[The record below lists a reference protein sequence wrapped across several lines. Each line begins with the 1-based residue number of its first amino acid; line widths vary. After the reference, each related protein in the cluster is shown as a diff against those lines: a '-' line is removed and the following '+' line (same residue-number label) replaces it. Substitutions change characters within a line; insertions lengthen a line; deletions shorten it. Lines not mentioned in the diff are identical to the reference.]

1 VLAFCPAAARLSG
14 AGRTRRMAA
23 RFSAR
28 GFPMTRLRALFSCL
42 LLVASGPLLADAA
55 SHAAE
60 AKRFIEMSRADRLA
74 VPAHMQ
80 VRQMFAQRFAQAG
93 GSEAKKAVLERYQAQ
108 ADAAIERVVGKGKL
122 ESELVSLYT
131 DAFTEAELKELLAF
145 YQTPVG
151 RKVLEQMPQLMAH
164 AAQLTQ
170 ERLQQAVPEV
180 DKLLGEMT
188 AELQPAKQ

>member
-1 VLAFCPAAARLSG
+1 MARL
-14 AGRTRRMAA
+14 
-23 RFSAR
+23 
-28 GFPMTRLRALFSCL
+28 PALCSFL
-42 LLVASGPLLADAA
+42 LLLASGPLLAEQAA
-55 SHAAE
+55 SHVAE
-60 AKRFIEMSRADRLA
+60 AKRFVALSRADRLA

-93 GSEAKKAVLERYQAQ
+93 GSEAQKAVLERYQAQ
-108 ADAAIERVVGKGKL
+108 ADAALERVVGHGKL
-122 ESELVSLYT
+122 EPELASLYA

-188 AELQPAKQ
+188 AELQPTKQ

>member
-1 VLAFCPAAARLSG
+1 
-14 AGRTRRMAA
+14 
-23 RFSAR
+23 
-28 GFPMTRLRALFSCL
+28 MTRLRAVFSL
-42 LLVASGPLLADAA
+42 LLLFASGPLLAASA

-60 AKRFIEMSRADRLA
+60 AKRFVELTRVDKLA
-74 VPAHMQ
+74 VPAYMQ

-93 GSEAKKAVLERYQAQ
+93 GSEAQKAVLERYQAQ
-108 ADAAIERVVGKGKL
+108 ADAALERVVGHGKL
-122 ESELVSLYT
+122 EPELASLYA

-188 AELQPAKQ
+188 AELQPTKQ

>member
-1 VLAFCPAAARLSG
+1 
-14 AGRTRRMAA
+14 MI
-23 RFSAR
+23 
-28 GFPMTRLRALFSCL
+28 RLRAACSL
-42 LLVASGPLLADAA
+42 LLLLACGPLLADPA

-60 AKRFIEMSRADRLA
+60 AKRFLELTRADKLA
-74 VPAHMQ
+74 VPAYMQ

-93 GSEAKKAVLERYQAQ
+93 GNEAKKALLERYQAQ
-108 ADAAIERVVGKGKL
+108 AVTALDKVVGEGKL
-122 ESELVSLYT
+122 DNELVSLYT

-164 AAQLTQ
+164 SAQLTQ
-170 ERLQQAVPEV
+170 ERLQKAVPEV

-188 AELQPAKQ
+188 AELKPAKQ